1 MTTEEI
7 KETTPKKKN
16 KRIAPIILGTVLLV
30 GIIFGIK
37 EYIYYSHIQNTDDA
51 QVASNID
58 PVITRITD
66 YVTYINFQ
74 DNQPI
79 TKGQVLVKLD
89 DKDLVLKEQQAEA
102 DLANAQANIAVAKA
116 NAESI
121 ESTSATAKG
130 EIDAAQIN
138 LWKANQDFDR
148 YQNLIKDGS
157 ITQEQFDNA
166 KAAKESATTQVDI
179 AQKKYES
186 AQKQYEVAQANLTSV
201 QSNIAIKQSLVDYA
215 KLQLSYAII
224 TAPASGKASKRSIE
238 IGQLVQA
245 GSPLLAIVEDSMW
258 IEANFKETQMNDMKV
273 GQAAEVQIDAYD
285 GRIINGTISTFA
297 GATGTVFSL
306 LPPDNAAGN
315 FVKVV
320 QRMPV
325 KITLDSKNELYKDLK
340 PGLSVEVTVRVK

>member
-1 MTTEEI
+1 MTTAEM
-7 KETTPKKKN
+7 KETTSKKKN

-30 GIIFGIK
+30 GIIFGLK

-74 DNQPI
+74 DNQPV

-186 AQKQYEVAQANLTSV
+186 AQKQYEVAQANLASV
-201 QSNIAIKQSLVDYA
+201 QSNIAIKQSFVDYA
-215 KLQLSYAII
+215 KLQLSYAVI
-224 TAPASGKASKRSIE
+224 TAPANGKASKRSIE

-273 GQAAEVQIDAYD
+273 GQAAEVQIDAFD

-325 KITLDSKNELYKDLK
+325 KIVLDSKNELYKDLR
-340 PGLSVEVTVRVK
+340 PGLSVEVTVKVK